1 MEDTEN
7 YKLVKLEKE
16 VNATDV
22 GITVAEYLLSPAIPI
37 SEQEKFK
44 EFSILYCNIM
54 ALGNIERHERFAM
67 ICAFEEIA
75 ILLEWG
81 AYERAHQ
88 LMAMELMMM
97 QSSRSI
103 GAMGMMYALRGVE
116 RKELVGDIV
125 ENIKKK
131 KSLTGRVVSAIK
143 PKKQ

>member
-1 MEDTEN
+1 MDEDE

-16 VNATDV
+16 LGSTSTDV
-22 GITVAEYLLSPAIPI
+22 GITVAEYLLSPAIPV

-44 EFSILYCNIM
+44 EFSILYCNVM

-67 ICAFEEIA
+67 ICSFEEIA

-103 GAMGMMYALRGVE
+103 GAMGMLYGLRGVE
-116 RKELVGDIV
+116 RKEIVNDLV
-125 ENIKKK
+125 EQSKAK
-131 KSLTGRVVSAIK
+131 KSLTSRVVSAIK
-143 PKKQ
+143 PRK